1 MSPSTKKPEPL
12 LDHVVILVPHAFL
25 TSPPPWLAESFT
37 LYPGGQHRDGVTE
50 NVLVFFADGSYLE
63 LIAFVDNDT
72 GRKGRSGHRWGA
84 QKEGNVIDWAL
95 TLLSDPTT
103 SDDEPADVPE
113 STRAEFGEIQR
124 GVKAAGAGGDR
135 VPGPCGRGPKPARWR
150 GAQVGHLV
158 GGGGGGRKAFLR
170 VPYREQP
177 LVKHASGAVGVA
189 VLQVA
194 PPSSPSSASD
204 LRAVYDVLFSKKEKS
219 EDGSQVSR
227 WTVKTPEPGHHKG
240 GEVYL
245 VEQGTSSSN
254 DEGEKKKLSLKLFTT
269 SPEFAGRK
277 IGGPVTDQVRL
288 EFDFIPAT

>member
-1 MSPSTKKPEPL
+1 MPPPKKPEPL

-25 TSPPPWLAESFT
+25 LSPPPWLAESFT

-103 SDDEPADVPE
+103 GDDEPTDVPE

-135 VPGPCGRGPKPARWR
+135 WATSSAEDAAPGKPLEPGVLPFWCLDVTDR
-150 GAQVGHLV
+150 L
-158 GGGGGGRKAFLR
+158 LR
-170 VPYREQP
+170 VPYREQA
-177 LVKHASGAVGVA
+177 LAKHASGAVGVA

-194 PPSSPSSASD
+194 PPSSSASD
-204 LRAVYDVLFSKKEKS
+204 LRPVYDVLFSKVQQGDDS
-219 EDGSQVSR
+219 RAGR
-227 WTVKTPEPGHHKG
+227 WTVETPEPGHHKG
-240 GEVYL
+240 GEVHL
-245 VEQGTSSSN
+245 VEQGASSS
-254 DEGEKKKLSLKLFTT
+254 DGGKKKLSLKLFTT

-277 IGGPVTDQVRL
+277 IGGPVTDQIRL
-288 EFDFIPAT
+288 EFEFVSAK